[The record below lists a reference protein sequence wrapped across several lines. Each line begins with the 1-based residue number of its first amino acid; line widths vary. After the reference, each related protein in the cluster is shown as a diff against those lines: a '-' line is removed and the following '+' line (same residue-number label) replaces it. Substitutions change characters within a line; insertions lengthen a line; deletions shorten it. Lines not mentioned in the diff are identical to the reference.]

1 MNEVTSSYLPWKWH
15 TLAHVCRTWRD
26 IIFSSSR
33 RLNLELLCTNGTP
46 VRKNLGHFP
55 ALPIVIQPSVHTKE
69 SDEDNI
75 IAALEHPDRVR
86 NVQLTVSCSLLEKLA
101 TVMREPFPVL
111 TDLFLELGIRLESQN
126 ERTPVLP
133 DAFLGGCT
141 PRLQKIRLIRIPFPA
156 APVLLS
162 SARDLVDVDLRD
174 IPNTGYIS
182 PEEMVASL
190 ATLPRLEC
198 LTVQFQSLR

>member
-1 MNEVTSSYLPWKWH
+1 M
-15 TLAHVCRTWRD
+15 
-26 IIFSSSR
+26 
-33 RLNLELLCTNGTP
+33 
-46 VRKNLGHFP
+46 
-55 ALPIVIQPSVHTKE
+55 VHTKE

-75 IAALEHPDRVR
+75 IVALEHPDRVR

-133 DAFLGGCT
+133 DAFLGECT

-198 LTVQFQSLR
+198 LTVQFQLGAPYVDQIRVPPITRTALPSLTTFFNGFSKYFEYLWRR